1 MASADNIAG
10 IGMSTPDHA
19 AQPQDPAP
27 GPAPGQVPGDLPGR
41 AQQDDLLAL
50 LMRIGDDHL
59 ILGHRLSEWCGH
71 APMLEEDL
79 ALPNMALDLLG
90 TARMCYGY
98 AAEIEGGGKT
108 EDDYAFLRDG
118 TAFRHILMVEQPN
131 GDFAYTILRQ
141 FFFAAFMHPFWQEMT
156 GLADPR
162 LAAHAQKAVKELAY
176 HIRHSGEWVIRLGDG
191 TPESTRRMGEALDAL
206 SPYVGEL
213 FETDSISIALTTA
226 GVLPDMEVVQRQ
238 FDATVAQTFR
248 AATLPDYAPEF
259 AHSGGRRGRHTEH
272 LGHLLAELQ
281 FMQRAYPG
289 QSW

>member
-1 MASADNIAG
+1 MTPTGDIADRAV
-10 IGMSTPDHA
+10 S
-19 AQPQDPAP
+19 
-27 GPAPGQVPGDLPGR
+27 APGQDVAQPPTRPRGQ

-50 LMRIGDDHL
+50 LIRLGDDHL

-156 GLADPR
+156 GSADQQ

-176 HIRHSGEWVIRLGDG
+176 HIRHAGEWVIRLGDG
-191 TPESTRRMGEALDAL
+191 TLESARRMGDALDAL

-213 FETDSISIALTTA
+213 FETDSISMALTKA
-226 GVLPDMEVVQRQ
+226 GILADMKAVQSQ
-238 FDATVAQTFR
+238 FDTTVAQTFR

>member
-1 MASADNIAG
+1 MTPAGDIAG
-10 IGMSTPDHA
+10 RAVSASGQEV
-19 AQPQDPAP
+19 AQPPTRP
-27 GPAPGQVPGDLPGR
+27 RGQ
-41 AQQDDLLAL
+41 AQQDELLAL
-50 LMRIGDDHL
+50 LIRLGDDHL

-156 GLADPR
+156 GSADQQ

-176 HIRHSGEWVIRLGDG
+176 HIRHAGEWVIRLGDG
-191 TPESTRRMGEALDAL
+191 TPESARRMGDALDAL

-213 FETDSISIALTTA
+213 FETDSISMVLTKA
-226 GVLPDMEVVQRQ
+226 GILPDMKAVQSQ
-238 FDATVAQTFR
+238 FDTTVAQTFR

>member
-1 MASADNIAG
+1 MTPTGDIADRAV
-10 IGMSTPDHA
+10 S
-19 AQPQDPAP
+19 
-27 GPAPGQVPGDLPGR
+27 APGQDVAQPPTRPRGQ

-50 LMRIGDDHL
+50 LIRLGDDHL

-156 GLADPR
+156 GSADQQ

-176 HIRHSGEWVIRLGDG
+176 HIRHAGEWVIRLGDG
-191 TPESTRRMGEALDAL
+191 TPESARRMGDALDAL

-213 FETDSISIALTTA
+213 FETDSISMALTKA
-226 GVLPDMEVVQRQ
+226 GILADMKAVQSQ
-238 FDATVAQTFR
+238 FDTTVAQTFR

>member
-1 MASADNIAG
+1 MTAVGDIAG
-10 IGMSTPDHA
+10 RAVS
-19 AQPQDPAP
+19 
-27 GPAPGQVPGDLPGR
+27 APGQEVAQPPTRPRGQ

-50 LMRIGDDHL
+50 LIRLGDDHL

-156 GLADPR
+156 GSADQQ

-176 HIRHSGEWVIRLGDG
+176 HIRHAGEWVIRLGDG
-191 TPESTRRMGEALDAL
+191 TPESARRMGDALDAL

-213 FETDSISIALTTA
+213 FETDSISMALTKA
-226 GVLPDMEVVQRQ
+226 GILADMKAVQSQ
-238 FDATVAQTFR
+238 FHTTVAQTFR

>member
-1 MASADNIAG
+1 MTPAGDIAG
-10 IGMSTPDHA
+10 RAVS
-19 AQPQDPAP
+19 
-27 GPAPGQVPGDLPGR
+27 APGQEVAQPPTRPRGQ
-41 AQQDDLLAL
+41 AQQDDLLVL
-50 LMRIGDDHL
+50 LIRLGDDHL

-156 GLADPR
+156 GSADQQ

-176 HIRHSGEWVIRLGDG
+176 HIRHAGEWVIRLGDG
-191 TPESTRRMGEALDAL
+191 TPESARRMGDALDAL

-213 FETDSISIALTTA
+213 FETDSISMALTKA
-226 GVLPDMEVVQRQ
+226 GILPDMKAVQSQ
-238 FDATVAQTFR
+238 FDTTVAQTFR

-289 QSW
+289 LSW

>member
-1 MASADNIAG
+1 MTPAGDIAG
-10 IGMSTPDHA
+10 RAVS
-19 AQPQDPAP
+19 
-27 GPAPGQVPGDLPGR
+27 APGQEVAQPPTRPRGQ

-50 LMRIGDDHL
+50 LIRLGDDHL

-156 GLADPR
+156 GSADQQ

-176 HIRHSGEWVIRLGDG
+176 HIRHAGEWVIRLGDG
-191 TPESTRRMGEALDAL
+191 TDESERRMLAALDDL
-206 SPYVGEL
+206 SPYVGEM
-213 FETDSISIALTTA
+213 FEMDTLSEALTDAGILMPMAPIRTA
-226 GVLPDMEVVQRQ
+226 
-238 FDATVAQTFR
+238 FDATVSRTFTEAR
-248 AATLPDYAPEF
+248 LPEF
-259 AHSGGRRGRHTEH
+259 VPEFSHSGGRQGLHTES
-272 LGHLLAELQ
+272 LGHLLAEMQ
-281 FMQRAYPG
+281 IMQRTYPG
-289 QSW
+289 QQW

>member
-1 MASADNIAG
+1 MTAVGDIAG
-10 IGMSTPDHA
+10 RAVS
-19 AQPQDPAP
+19 
-27 GPAPGQVPGDLPGR
+27 APGQEVAQPPTRPRGQ

-50 LMRIGDDHL
+50 LIRLGDDHL

-156 GLADPR
+156 GSADQQ

-176 HIRHSGEWVIRLGDG
+176 HIRHAGEWVIRLGDG
-191 TPESTRRMGEALDAL
+191 TPESARRMGDALDAL

-213 FETDSISIALTTA
+213 FETDSISMALTKA
-226 GVLPDMEVVQRQ
+226 GILADMKAVQSQ
-238 FDATVAQTFR
+238 FDTTVAQTFR

>member
-1 MASADNIAG
+1 MTAVGDIAG
-10 IGMSTPDHA
+10 RAVSAPSQEV
-19 AQPQDPAP
+19 AQPPTRP
-27 GPAPGQVPGDLPGR
+27 RGQ

-50 LMRIGDDHL
+50 LIRLGDDHL

-156 GLADPR
+156 GSADQQ
-162 LAAHAQKAVKELAY
+162 LAAYAQKAVKELAY
-176 HIRHSGEWVIRLGDG
+176 HIRHAGEWVIRLGDG
-191 TPESTRRMGEALDAL
+191 TLESARRMGDALDAL

-213 FETDSISIALTTA
+213 FETDSVSMALTKA
-226 GVLPDMEVVQRQ
+226 GILPDMKAVQSQ
-238 FDATVAQTFR
+238 FDTTVAQTFC
-248 AATLPDYAPEF
+248 AATLPNYAPEF

>member
-1 MASADNIAG
+1 MTPAGDIADRAV
-10 IGMSTPDHA
+10 S
-19 AQPQDPAP
+19 
-27 GPAPGQVPGDLPGR
+27 APGQEVAQPPTRPRGQ

-50 LMRIGDDHL
+50 LIRLGDDHL

-156 GLADPR
+156 GSADQQ

-176 HIRHSGEWVIRLGDG
+176 HIRHAGEWVIRLGDG
-191 TPESTRRMGEALDAL
+191 TPESARRMGDALDAL

-213 FETDSISIALTTA
+213 FETDSISMALTKA
-226 GVLPDMEVVQRQ
+226 GILPDMKAVQSQ
-238 FDATVAQTFR
+238 FDTTVAQTFR

>member
-1 MASADNIAG
+1 MTPAGDIAG
-10 IGMSTPDHA
+10 RAVS
-19 AQPQDPAP
+19 
-27 GPAPGQVPGDLPGR
+27 APGQEVAQPPTRPRGQ
-41 AQQDDLLAL
+41 AQQDDLLVL
-50 LMRIGDDHL
+50 LIRLGDDHL

-156 GLADPR
+156 GSADQQ

-176 HIRHSGEWVIRLGDG
+176 HIRHAGEWVIRLGDG
-191 TPESTRRMGEALDAL
+191 TPESARRMGDALDAL

-213 FETDSISIALTTA
+213 FETDSISMALTKA
-226 GVLPDMEVVQRQ
+226 GILPDMKAVQSQ
-238 FDATVAQTFR
+238 FDTTVAQTFR

>member
-1 MASADNIAG
+1 MTPAGDIADRAV
-10 IGMSTPDHA
+10 S
-19 AQPQDPAP
+19 
-27 GPAPGQVPGDLPGR
+27 APGQEVAQPPTRPRGQ

-50 LMRIGDDHL
+50 LIRLGDDHL

-156 GLADPR
+156 GSADQQ

-176 HIRHSGEWVIRLGDG
+176 HIRHAGEWVIRLGDG
-191 TPESTRRMGEALDAL
+191 TPESARRMGDALDAL

-213 FETDSISIALTTA
+213 FETDSISMALTKA
-226 GVLPDMEVVQRQ
+226 GILADMKAVQSQ
-238 FDATVAQTFR
+238 FDTTVARTFR

>member
-1 MASADNIAG
+1 MTAVGDIAG
-10 IGMSTPDHA
+10 RAVSAPVQEV
-19 AQPQDPAP
+19 AQPPTRP
-27 GPAPGQVPGDLPGR
+27 RGQ

-50 LMRIGDDHL
+50 LIRLGDDHL

-131 GDFAYTILRQ
+131 GDFAHTILRQ

-156 GLADPR
+156 GSADQQ

-176 HIRHSGEWVIRLGDG
+176 HIRHAGEWVIRLGDG
-191 TPESTRRMGEALDAL
+191 TPESARRMGDALDAL

-213 FETDSISIALTTA
+213 FETDSISMVLTKA
-226 GVLPDMEVVQRQ
+226 GILPDMKAVQSQ
-238 FDATVAQTFR
+238 FDTTVAQTFR

>member
-1 MASADNIAG
+1 MTPAGDIAG
-10 IGMSTPDHA
+10 RAVS
-19 AQPQDPAP
+19 
-27 GPAPGQVPGDLPGR
+27 APGQEVAQLPARPRGQT
-41 AQQDDLLAL
+41 QQEDLLAL
-50 LMRIGDDHL
+50 LIRLGDDHL

-98 AAEIEGGGKT
+98 AAEIEGGVKT

-156 GLADPR
+156 GSADQQ

-176 HIRHSGEWVIRLGDG
+176 HIRHAGEWVIRLGDG
-191 TPESTRRMGEALDAL
+191 TPESARRMGDALDAL

-213 FETDSISIALTTA
+213 FETDSISMALTKA
-226 GVLPDMEVVQRQ
+226 GILPDMKAVQSQ
-238 FDATVAQTFR
+238 FDNMVAQTFR

>member
-1 MASADNIAG
+1 MTPAGDIADRAV
-10 IGMSTPDHA
+10 S
-19 AQPQDPAP
+19 
-27 GPAPGQVPGDLPGR
+27 APGQDVAQPPTRPRGQ

-50 LMRIGDDHL
+50 LIRLGDDHL

-156 GLADPR
+156 GSADQQ

-176 HIRHSGEWVIRLGDG
+176 HIRHAGEWVIRLGDG
-191 TPESTRRMGEALDAL
+191 TPESARRMGDALDAL

-213 FETDSISIALTTA
+213 FETDSISMALTKA
-226 GVLPDMEVVQRQ
+226 GILPDMKAVQSQ
-238 FDATVAQTFR
+238 FDTTVARTFR

>member
-1 MASADNIAG
+1 MKPAGDIADRAV
-10 IGMSTPDHA
+10 S
-19 AQPQDPAP
+19 
-27 GPAPGQVPGDLPGR
+27 APGQDVAQPPTRPRGQ

-50 LMRIGDDHL
+50 LIRLGDDHL

-156 GLADPR
+156 GSADQQ

-176 HIRHSGEWVIRLGDG
+176 HIRHAGEWVIRLGDG
-191 TPESTRRMGEALDAL
+191 TPESARRMGDALDAL

-213 FETDSISIALTTA
+213 FETDSISMALTKA
-226 GVLPDMEVVQRQ
+226 GILPDMKAVQSQ
-238 FDATVAQTFR
+238 FDTTVAQTFR

>member
-1 MASADNIAG
+1 MTPAGDIAG
-10 IGMSTPDHA
+10 RAVSSPGQEV
-19 AQPQDPAP
+19 AQPQ
-27 GPAPGQVPGDLPGR
+27 QE
-41 AQQDDLLAL
+41 DLLAL
-50 LMRIGDDHL
+50 LFRLGDDHL

-141 FFFAAFMHPFWQEMT
+141 FFFAAFMHPFWQAMT
-156 GLADPR
+156 ESADQQ

-176 HIRHSGEWVIRLGDG
+176 HIRHAGEWVIRLGDG
-191 TPESTRRMGEALDAL
+191 TPESARRMGDALDAL

-213 FETDSISIALTTA
+213 FETDSISMALTKA
-226 GVLPDMEVVQRQ
+226 GILPDMKAVQSQ
-238 FDATVAQTFR
+238 FDTTVAQTFR

>member
-1 MASADNIAG
+1 MTPAGDIAG
-10 IGMSTPDHA
+10 RAVS
-19 AQPQDPAP
+19 
-27 GPAPGQVPGDLPGR
+27 APGQEVAQPPTRPRGQ

-50 LMRIGDDHL
+50 LIRLGDDHL

-156 GLADPR
+156 GSADQQ

-176 HIRHSGEWVIRLGDG
+176 HIRHAGEWVIRLGDG
-191 TPESTRRMGEALDAL
+191 TPESARRMGDALDAL

-213 FETDSISIALTTA
+213 FETDSINLALTKA
-226 GVLPDMEVVQRQ
+226 GILPDMKAVQSQ
-238 FDATVAQTFR
+238 FDTTVAQTFR

>member
-1 MASADNIAG
+1 MTAVGDIAG
-10 IGMSTPDHA
+10 RAVSAPSQEV
-19 AQPQDPAP
+19 AQPPTRP
-27 GPAPGQVPGDLPGR
+27 RGQ

-50 LMRIGDDHL
+50 LIRLGDDHL

-156 GLADPR
+156 GSADQQ
-162 LAAHAQKAVKELAY
+162 LAAYAQKAVKELAY
-176 HIRHSGEWVIRLGDG
+176 HIRHAGEWVIRLGDG
-191 TPESTRRMGEALDAL
+191 TPESARRMGDALDAL

-213 FETDSISIALTTA
+213 FETDSISMVLTKA
-226 GVLPDMEVVQRQ
+226 GILPDMKAVQSQ
-238 FDATVAQTFR
+238 FDTTVAQTFR

>member
-1 MASADNIAG
+1 MTPAGDIADRAV
-10 IGMSTPDHA
+10 S
-19 AQPQDPAP
+19 
-27 GPAPGQVPGDLPGR
+27 APGQEVAQPPTRPRGQ

-50 LMRIGDDHL
+50 LIRLGDDHL

-156 GLADPR
+156 GSADQQ

-176 HIRHSGEWVIRLGDG
+176 HIRHAGEWVIRLGDG
-191 TPESTRRMGEALDAL
+191 TPESARRMGDALDAL

-213 FETDSISIALTTA
+213 FETDSISMALTKA
-226 GVLPDMEVVQRQ
+226 GILADMKAVQSQ
-238 FDATVAQTFR
+238 FDTTVAQTFR